1 MAKLNLSPSFW
12 PIPSLWICTNPCLFY
27 LAARRLGSPGQT
39 NARDP
44 TFPLQLFCLPCFL
57 SLNTSIVFMVQRKH
71 PGWGPQSDF
80 VKLNVPLVGIH
91 SVSFSPCHT
100 ACPPSPLHPPTPA
113 RLTFHHLQSLFSI
126 LRHFLFYHVF
136 LLGLWKWL
144 FYLAA
149 LQMTLLTWERR
160 ALVVYSVYQSI
171 SELFIGTHRKKSAL
185 H

>member
-1 MAKLNLSPSFW
+1 MSWNCWCYWDILTHSTDANLRGHFMYQVPCLVLRWQSWTCHLPSD
-12 PIPSLWICTNPCLFY
+12 PSRLFWICTNPCLFY

-44 TFPLQLFCLPCFL
+44 TFPLQLFRLPCFL

-100 ACPPSPLHPPTPA
+100 ACPPPPPPDLLFIIYRVYFQYSVIFCFTM
-113 RLTFHHLQSLFSI
+113 FFFWDFGSDFSI
-126 LRHFLFYHVF
+126 WQHYRWRY
-136 LLGLWKWL
+136 
-144 FYLAA
+144 
-149 LQMTLLTWERR
+149 
-160 ALVVYSVYQSI
+160 
-171 SELFIGTHRKKSAL
+171 
-185 H
+185 